1 MSIIDN
7 LVTAIEFDGVKIAV
21 PRATSLFLTLKLEDN
36 NGDPYVLK
44 DGEKAIFGVKK
55 HSNENEPYMIKKVI
69 DSTTEIEGVYPF
81 ILTADDTNI
90 SEGRYFYDLGVEL
103 EDGSFQKSI
112 KAEVFFIN
120 KSITRKD

>member
-1 MSIIDN
+1 M
-7 LVTAIEFDGVKIAV
+7 
-21 PRATSLFLTLKLEDN
+21 EDN

>member
-1 MSIIDN
+1 MSLIDN

-55 HSNENEPYMIKKVI
+55 HSDENEPYMIKKVI

-81 ILTADDTNI
+81 ILTADDTDI
-90 SEGRYFYDLGVEL
+90 EEGRYLYDVGIQST
-103 EDGSFQKSI
+103 DGIFQKSI
-112 KAEVFFIN
+112 RAFNFLID
-120 KSITRKD
+120 KSITRKE